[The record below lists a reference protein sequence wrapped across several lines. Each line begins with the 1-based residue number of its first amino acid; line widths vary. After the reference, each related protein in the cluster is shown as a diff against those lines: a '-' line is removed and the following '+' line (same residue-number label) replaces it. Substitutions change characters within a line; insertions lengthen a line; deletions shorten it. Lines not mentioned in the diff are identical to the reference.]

1 MKSTKLKMLLTAA
14 GFFALSATFAQ
25 DTTKT
30 PTTDTTKA
38 PVHDSTS
45 MSTTTS
51 SSDIAISASN
61 ANAATSVALV
71 SEDKVANK
79 EAKAEKKMEKATPA
93 KLPED
98 NK

>member
-1 MKSTKLKMLLTAA
+1 MKSTKLKTLLTAA

-30 PTTDTTKA
+30 PSTDTTKA

-45 MSTTTS
+45 MSSTTS
-51 SSDIAISASN
+51 SSDVAISASD
-61 ANAATSVALV
+61 ANAATSVVLV
-71 SEDKVANK
+71 SDEVTNK